1 MRMATTNRSK
11 LSKSECIKSVR
22 KFFEKQARFKKI
34 QAEFN
39 EMKAQFY
46 SDMES
51 YFEAEQIEGA
61 TTFESDEFADGDLQV
76 TRTQKSSVEFN
87 ADKLEKA
94 LGKKLAK
101 SVVLKQ
107 YQIIDMDGLIAYLKE
122 CNVDPSIFKSFLSV
136 TKTVDTK
143 ELDRLEELGKVTLE
157 QVKGCYSVKRQSPY
171 FTVTVKRGQDDG
183 SWQK

>member
-1 MRMATTNRSK
+1 MRMATTSRSK

-61 TTFESDEFADGDLQV
+61 EFANGDLQV

-122 CNVDPSIFKSFLSV
+122 CDVDPSIFKSFLSV